1 MSRKNQRARRRT
13 DPVDRY
19 NNNLIAKVRDLP
31 AMPANPVIARQYE
44 QLKKADYVL
53 RLKLYGF
60 KVGKETP

>member
-19 NNNLIAKVRDLP
+19 NNNLIAQVRDLP
-31 AMPANPVIARQYE
+31 AMNMPTNPAIARQYE

-53 RLKLYGF
+53 RLKRYGF
-60 KVGKETP
+60 NVQ